1 LRQLASDVIILLS
14 EGKKKEVE
22 GRKRWGGERR
32 RKERG
37 DGTKR
42 RGGKGKVKKR
52 GEIKT
57 TA

>member
-1 LRQLASDVIILLS
+1 M
-14 EGKKKEVE
+14 
-22 GRKRWGGERR
+22 GGERR